1 MFGGRLAHN
10 VKALLSGFEFEKQMY
25 MTKEQL
31 SNMACEAYNSLGMNP
46 PHYHWMDG
54 FVAGYLAHQQNLQ
67 QCNVSGSYDKGI
79 HLDWWN
85 DTDRFAMLKKYG
97 YQDEKK
103 PWKYK
108 PLTNKGIYLMYI
120 REQNG

>member
-1 MFGGRLAHN
+1 MENKDKTPNEAH
-10 VKALLSGFEFEKQMY
+10 SE
-25 MTKEQL
+25 
-31 SNMACEAYNSLGMNP
+31 P
-46 PHYHWMDG
+46 
-54 FVAGYLAHQQNLQ
+54 LQ
-67 QCNVSGSYDKGI
+67 QCSVSGSYDKDI

-85 DTDRFAMLKKYG
+85 DKNTDRFAMLKKYG

>member
-1 MFGGRLAHN
+1 MENKQKSSNEAH
-10 VKALLSGFEFEKQMY
+10 SE
-25 MTKEQL
+25 
-31 SNMACEAYNSLGMNP
+31 P
-46 PHYHWMDG
+46 
-54 FVAGYLAHQQNLQ
+54 LQ
-67 QCNVSGSYDKGI
+67 QCSVSGSYDKGI

-120 REQNG
+120 REQNGWKIF

>member
-1 MFGGRLAHN
+1 MSVSSLPHN

-67 QCNVSGSYDKGI
+67 QCNVSGTVCEGCKFDRKCNLQDQGRYKEICS
-79 HLDWWN
+79 HFEQ
-85 DTDRFAMLKKYG
+85 TDR
-97 YQDEKK
+97 
-103 PWKYK
+103 
-108 PLTNKGIYLMYI
+108 
-120 REQNG
+120 

>member
-1 MFGGRLAHN
+1 M
-10 VKALLSGFEFEKQMY
+10 E
-25 MTKEQL
+25 TK
-31 SNMACEAYNSLGMNP
+31 NKDFTP
-46 PHYHWMDG
+46 PLRQTD
-54 FVAGYLAHQQNLQ
+54 
-67 QCNVSGSYDKGI
+67 VSGSYDKGI

-85 DTDRFAMLKKYG
+85 DKNTDRFAMLKKYG
-97 YQDEKK
+97 YQDEKI

>member
-1 MFGGRLAHN
+1 MAAN

-67 QCNVSGSYDKGI
+67 QCNVSGSLPLADI
-79 HLDWWN
+79 L
-85 DTDRFAMLKKYG
+85 TM
-97 YQDEKK
+97 
-103 PWKYK
+103 
-108 PLTNKGIYLMYI
+108 LTNAHEELAKSKISMDDYTPISSDLASAKSKLYKLI
-120 REQNG
+120 

>member
-1 MFGGRLAHN
+1 M
-10 VKALLSGFEFEKQMY
+10 
-25 MTKEQL
+25 
-31 SNMACEAYNSLGMNP
+31 SNEATNP
-46 PHYHWMDG
+46 
-54 FVAGYLAHQQNLQ
+54 A
-67 QCNVSGSYDKGI
+67 SGSYDKGI

-85 DTDRFAMLKKYG
+85 DKNTDCFAMLKKYG